1 MKIFEYK
8 GENTQFGVYF
18 RNVMDDESPSHQYR
32 HCGFFTS
39 KHSGG
44 SVKSNRKNG
53 NHFKSITYNFGIE
66 LVIFKL
72 WFSITQNEE
81 IVKPEKPKKVPVKY
95 KKSKVLIEEM
105 YDEAV

>member
-8 GENTQFGVYF
+8 GDTTQIGIYF

-53 NHFKSITYNFGIE
+53 NHYKSITYNFGIE
-66 LVIFKL
+66 LLIFKL
-72 WFSITQNEE
+72 WFSVVKNEE
-81 IVKPEKPKKVPVKY
+81 FVKPEKPQKIQTKY
-95 KKSKVLIEEM
+95 KKTKVLIEEM
-105 YDEAV
+105 YDEVD